1 MSDAFPMGAHALAH
15 NAMGLK
21 DENEE
26 LRIRLAE
33 AEDTLAAIRQG
44 DVDALIVGSDIYTLD
59 SSNAATNKLRQDVL
73 AQMEDAVM
81 AFDRGDHLVFMNP
94 AAEVHYRAR
103 ASQCLGRPK
112 QEVFEEVWPDGDLAR
127 RSAQVQLLRDG
138 VYRGNLVHVTPDGVQ
153 THVETT
159 VSLLRDAQG
168 GDAGHLYVIRDI
180 SQRIASDRSL
190 AAAAAELARRER
202 QFSTLVENS
211 PDIFARMDRELRHLY
226 VSPIIEKFT
235 GQKACTFLGKSNLE
249 MGMPADLCALWNAAL
264 AAVFRSKSVGRIKF
278 NLHTVAGEERVFD
291 ARLIPEFDDRGEVES
306 VLSIAVDVT
315 EQEQARLEL
324 MDSKARLQVTMDA
337 LMQAD
342 QKKDEF
348 LATLAHELRNPLA
361 PIRNALQ
368 IMRLGRQPEVQE
380 DARNIIERQLGQM
393 VHLVDDLL
401 DVSRISQGKV
411 ELRLELAD
419 VVSAVQ
425 TAVETSR
432 PLIEAGK
439 HDLTVVLPLPQSLMV
454 RADVTRLCQIVANL
468 LNNAAKYTPDGGRIE
483 VSAQREDGMALVRV
497 KDSGVGIPTAMLP
510 RVFEMFAQV
519 DGHSERAQGG
529 LGIGLA
535 LVKQLVAM
543 HGGEVQ
549 AHSNG
554 PGQGSEF
561 TVRLP
566 LAEAGAASTERI
578 EAHKLEAGAEQGVRV
593 LVVDDNIDS
602 ALSMAQVLDM
612 LGYETRTVHDGL
624 EAVDAARAFAPDV
637 VVLDIGLPRINGHE
651 AARRIRQLP
660 GGRDM
665 MLVALSGWGQED
677 DLRKSAAAGF
687 DRHFVKPVDLHVLVE
702 VVARARRPVDQAAG
716 S

>member
-1 MSDAFPMGAHALAH
+1 MSDASRQGAEVPAGESLS
-15 NAMGLK
+15 LRY
-21 DENEE
+21 ENEE

-73 AQMEDAVM
+73 DQMEDAVM
-81 AFDRGDHLVFMNP
+81 AFDVNDHLVFMNP
-94 AAEVHYRAR
+94 AAERHYRAC
-103 ASQCLGRPK
+103 ASDSLGRTK
-112 QEVFEEVWPDGDLAR
+112 REIFEEVWPDGDLAR
-127 RSAQVQLLRDG
+127 RSAQNQLQSEG
-138 VYRGNLVHVTPDGVQ
+138 VYRGNLVHVAADGVR

-159 VSLLRDAQG
+159 VTVMRDAQG
-168 GDAGHLYVIRDI
+168 SDAGHLYVIRDI
-180 SQRIASDRSL
+180 SERFAADREL
-190 AAAAAELARRER
+190 AAAA
-202 QFSTLVENS
+202 
-211 PDIFARMDRELRHLY
+211 
-226 VSPIIEKFT
+226 
-235 GQKACTFLGKSNLE
+235 
-249 MGMPADLCALWNAAL
+249 
-264 AAVFRSKSVGRIKF
+264 
-278 NLHTVAGEERVFD
+278 
-291 ARLIPEFDDRGEVES
+291 
-306 VLSIAVDVT
+306 
-315 EQEQARLEL
+315 
-324 MDSKARLQVTMDA
+324 ARLQVTMDA
-337 LMQAD
+337 LVEAD
-342 QKKDEF
+342 RKKDEF

-368 IMRLGRQPEVQE
+368 IMRLSGKAEVQE
-380 DARNIIERQLGQM
+380 DARNVIERQLGQM

-401 DVSRISQGKV
+401 DVSRITQGKV

-419 VVSAVQ
+419 VASAVQ

-432 PLIEAGK
+432 PLIEVGK
-439 HDLTVVLPLPQSLMV
+439 HDLTVSLPMPQSLMV
-454 RADVTRLCQIVANL
+454 RADMTRLCQIIANL

-483 VSAQREDGMALVRV
+483 VSAQREDGLAVVRV
-497 KDSGVGIPTAMLP
+497 KDSGVGISPTMLP

-519 DGHSERAQGG
+519 DAQSERAQGG

-549 AHSNG
+549 AHSHG
-554 PGQGSEF
+554 PAQGSEF

-566 LAEAGAASTERI
+566 LAEAGAASAERI
-578 EAHKLEAGAEQGVRV
+578 EAHKLETGAEQGVRV
-593 LVVDDNIDS
+593 LIVDDNIDS
-602 ALSMAQVLDM
+602 ALTMAQVLEM

-624 EAVDAARAFAPDV
+624 EAVTAAQAFAPDV

-687 DRHFVKPVDLHVLVE
+687 DRHFVKPVDLHALME
-702 VVARARRPVDQAAG
+702 VVALARRPL
-716 S
+716 

>member
-1 MSDAFPMGAHALAH
+1 MSDASRQGAEVPAGESLS
-15 NAMGLK
+15 LRY
-21 DENEE
+21 ENEE

-73 AQMEDAVM
+73 DQMEDAVM
-81 AFDRGDHLVFMNP
+81 AFDVNDHLVFMNP
-94 AAEVHYRAR
+94 AAERHYRAR
-103 ASQCLGRPK
+103 ASDSLGRTK
-112 QEVFEEVWPDGDLAR
+112 REIFEEVWPDGDLAR
-127 RSAQVQLLRDG
+127 RSAQNRLQSEG
-138 VYRGNLVHVTPDGVQ
+138 VYRGNLVHVAADGVR

-159 VSLLRDAQG
+159 VTVMRDSQVS
-168 GDAGHLYVIRDI
+168 DAGHLYVIRDI
-180 SQRIASDRSL
+180 SERFAADREL
-190 AAAAAELARRER
+190 AAAA
-202 QFSTLVENS
+202 
-211 PDIFARMDRELRHLY
+211 
-226 VSPIIEKFT
+226 
-235 GQKACTFLGKSNLE
+235 
-249 MGMPADLCALWNAAL
+249 
-264 AAVFRSKSVGRIKF
+264 
-278 NLHTVAGEERVFD
+278 
-291 ARLIPEFDDRGEVES
+291 
-306 VLSIAVDVT
+306 
-315 EQEQARLEL
+315 
-324 MDSKARLQVTMDA
+324 ARLQVTMDA
-337 LMQAD
+337 LVEAD
-342 QKKDEF
+342 RKKDEF

-368 IMRLGRQPEVQE
+368 IMRLSGKTEVQE
-380 DARNIIERQLGQM
+380 DARNVIERQLKQM

-419 VVSAVQ
+419 VASAVH
-425 TAVETSR
+425 TALETSR
-432 PLIEAGK
+432 PLIEVGK
-439 HDLTVVLPLPQSLMV
+439 HDLTVSLPLPQSLMV
-454 RADVTRLCQIVANL
+454 RADMTRLCQIIANL

-483 VSAQREDGMALVRV
+483 VSAQREDGLAVVRV
-497 KDSGVGIPTAMLP
+497 KDSGVGISPTMLP
-510 RVFEMFAQV
+510 RVFDMFAQV
-519 DGHSERAQGG
+519 DAQSERAQGG

-549 AHSNG
+549 AHSDG

-566 LAEAGAASTERI
+566 LAEAGAASAERI
-578 EAHKLEAGAEQGVRV
+578 EAHKLETGAEQGVRV
-593 LVVDDNIDS
+593 LIVDDNIDS
-602 ALSMAQVLDM
+602 ALTMAQVLEM

-624 EAVDAARAFAPDV
+624 EAVTAAQAFAPDV

-687 DRHFVKPVDLHVLVE
+687 DRHFVKPVDLHALME
-702 VVARARRPVDQAAG
+702 VVALARRPL
-716 S
+716 

>member
-1 MSDAFPMGAHALAH
+1 MSDASRQGAEVPAGESLS
-15 NAMGLK
+15 LRY
-21 DENEE
+21 ENEE

-73 AQMEDAVM
+73 DQMEDAVM
-81 AFDRGDHLVFMNP
+81 AFDVNDHLVFMNP
-94 AAEVHYRAR
+94 AAERHYRAF
-103 ASQCLGRPK
+103 ASDSLGRTK
-112 QEVFEEVWPDGDLAR
+112 REIFEEVWPDGDLAR
-127 RSAQVQLLRDG
+127 RSAQNQLQSEG
-138 VYRGNLVHVTPDGVQ
+138 VYRGNLVHVAADGVR

-159 VSLLRDAQG
+159 VTVMRDAQG
-168 GDAGHLYVIRDI
+168 SDAGHLYVIRDI
-180 SQRIASDRSL
+180 SERFAADREL
-190 AAAAAELARRER
+190 AAAA
-202 QFSTLVENS
+202 
-211 PDIFARMDRELRHLY
+211 
-226 VSPIIEKFT
+226 
-235 GQKACTFLGKSNLE
+235 
-249 MGMPADLCALWNAAL
+249 
-264 AAVFRSKSVGRIKF
+264 
-278 NLHTVAGEERVFD
+278 
-291 ARLIPEFDDRGEVES
+291 
-306 VLSIAVDVT
+306 
-315 EQEQARLEL
+315 
-324 MDSKARLQVTMDA
+324 ARLQVTMDA
-337 LMQAD
+337 LVEAD
-342 QKKDEF
+342 RKKDEF

-368 IMRLGRQPEVQE
+368 IMRLSGKAEVQE
-380 DARNIIERQLGQM
+380 DARNVIERQLGQM

-401 DVSRISQGKV
+401 DVSRITQGKV

-419 VVSAVQ
+419 VASAVQ

-432 PLIEAGK
+432 PLIEVGK
-439 HDLTVVLPLPQSLMV
+439 HDLTVSLPMPQSLMV
-454 RADVTRLCQIVANL
+454 RADMTRLCQIIANL

-483 VSAQREDGMALVRV
+483 VSAQREDGLAVVRV
-497 KDSGVGIPTAMLP
+497 KDSGVGISPTMLP

-519 DGHSERAQGG
+519 DAQSERAQGG

-549 AHSNG
+549 AHSHG
-554 PGQGSEF
+554 PAQGSEF

-566 LAEAGAASTERI
+566 LAEAGAASAERI
-578 EAHKLEAGAEQGVRV
+578 EAHKLETGAEQGVRV
-593 LVVDDNIDS
+593 LIVDDNIDS
-602 ALSMAQVLDM
+602 ALTMAQVLEM

-624 EAVDAARAFAPDV
+624 EAVTAAQAFAPDV

-687 DRHFVKPVDLHVLVE
+687 DRHFVKPVDLHALME
-702 VVARARRPVDQAAG
+702 VVALARRPL
-716 S
+716 

>member
-1 MSDAFPMGAHALAH
+1 MLANESMS
-15 NAMGLK
+15 LK
-21 DENEE
+21 DEIEE

-44 DVDALIVGSDIYTLD
+44 EVDALIVGSDIYTLD
-59 SSNAATNKLRQDVL
+59 SSNAAANKLRQDVL

-81 AFDRGDHLVFMNP
+81 AFDVDDHLVFMNP
-94 AAEVHYRAR
+94 AAEAHYRAR
-103 ASQCLGRPK
+103 ASECLGRSK
-112 QEVFEEVWPDGDLAR
+112 REVFEEVWPDGDLAR
-127 RSAQVQLLRDG
+127 RSAQRQLESEG
-138 VYRGNLVHVTPDGVQ
+138 VYRGNLVHVTPDGVR

-168 GDAGHLYVIRDI
+168 SDAGHLYVIRDI
-180 SQRIASDRSL
+180 SQRIAADREL
-190 AAAAAELARRER
+190 AAAA
-202 QFSTLVENS
+202 
-211 PDIFARMDRELRHLY
+211 
-226 VSPIIEKFT
+226 
-235 GQKACTFLGKSNLE
+235 
-249 MGMPADLCALWNAAL
+249 
-264 AAVFRSKSVGRIKF
+264 
-278 NLHTVAGEERVFD
+278 
-291 ARLIPEFDDRGEVES
+291 
-306 VLSIAVDVT
+306 
-315 EQEQARLEL
+315 
-324 MDSKARLQVTMDA
+324 ARLQVTMDA
-337 LMQAD
+337 LVEAD

-361 PIRNALQ
+361 PVRNALQ
-368 IMRLGRQPEVQE
+368 IMRLSGKVEVQE
-380 DARNIIERQLGQM
+380 DARNIIERQIGQM

-419 VVSAVQ
+419 VAGAVQ

-439 HDLTVVLPLPQSLMV
+439 HGLTVMLPLPQSLMV

-468 LNNAAKYTPDGGRIE
+468 LNNAAKYTPEGGHIQ
-483 VSAQREDGMALVRV
+483 VSAQREDGMAVVRV
-497 KDSGVGIPTAMLP
+497 KDSGVGISPAMLP
-510 RVFEMFAQV
+510 RVVDMFAQV

-543 HGGEVQ
+543 HGGEVHAQ
-549 AHSNG
+549 SDG
-554 PGQGSEF
+554 PGRGSEF
-561 TVRLP
+561 IVRLP
-566 LAEAGAASTERI
+566 LAEAGARSTERI
-578 EAHKLEAGAEQGVRV
+578 EAHKLEAGVERGVRV
-593 LVVDDNIDS
+593 LVVDDNVDS

-624 EAVDAARAFAPDV
+624 EAVSAAQAFAPDV
-637 VVLDIGLPRINGHE
+637 VVLDIGLPRIDGHE

-677 DLRKSAAAGF
+677 DRRKSAAAGF
-687 DRHFVKPVDLHVLVE
+687 DRHFVKAVDLHALME
-702 VVARARRPVDQAAG
+702 VVALARRPLGQAAG
-716 S
+716 G

>member
-1 MSDAFPMGAHALAH
+1 MSDASRQGAEVPAGESLS
-15 NAMGLK
+15 LRY
-21 DENEE
+21 ENEE

-73 AQMEDAVM
+73 DQMEDAVM
-81 AFDRGDHLVFMNP
+81 AFDVNDHLVFMNP
-94 AAEVHYRAR
+94 AAERHYRAC
-103 ASQCLGRPK
+103 ASDSLGRTK
-112 QEVFEEVWPDGDLAR
+112 REIFEEVWPDGDLAR
-127 RSAQVQLLRDG
+127 RSAQNQLQSEG
-138 VYRGNLVHVTPDGVQ
+138 VYRGNLVHVAADGVR

-159 VSLLRDAQG
+159 VTVMRDAQG
-168 GDAGHLYVIRDI
+168 SDAGHLYVIRDI
-180 SQRIASDRSL
+180 SERFAADREL
-190 AAAAAELARRER
+190 AAAAAR
-202 QFSTLVENS
+202 
-211 PDIFARMDRELRHLY
+211 
-226 VSPIIEKFT
+226 
-235 GQKACTFLGKSNLE
+235 
-249 MGMPADLCALWNAAL
+249 
-264 AAVFRSKSVGRIKF
+264 
-278 NLHTVAGEERVFD
+278 LH
-291 ARLIPEFDDRGEVES
+291 
-306 VLSIAVDVT
+306 
-315 EQEQARLEL
+315 
-324 MDSKARLQVTMDA
+324 VTMDA
-337 LMQAD
+337 LVEAD
-342 QKKDEF
+342 RKKDEF

-368 IMRLGRQPEVQE
+368 IMRLSGKAEVQE
-380 DARNIIERQLGQM
+380 DARNVIERQLGQM

-401 DVSRISQGKV
+401 DVSRITQGKV

-419 VVSAVQ
+419 VASAVQ

-432 PLIEAGK
+432 PLIEVGK
-439 HDLTVVLPLPQSLMV
+439 HDLTVSLPMPQSLMV
-454 RADVTRLCQIVANL
+454 RADMTRLCQIIANL

-483 VSAQREDGMALVRV
+483 VSAQREDGLAVVRV
-497 KDSGVGIPTAMLP
+497 KDSGVGISPTMLP

-519 DGHSERAQGG
+519 DAQSERAQGG

-549 AHSNG
+549 AHSDG

-566 LAEAGAASTERI
+566 LAEAGAASAERI
-578 EAHKLEAGAEQGVRV
+578 EAHKLETGAEQGVRV
-593 LVVDDNIDS
+593 LIVDDNIDS
-602 ALSMAQVLDM
+602 ALTMAQVLEM

-624 EAVDAARAFAPDV
+624 EAVTAAQAFAPDV

-677 DLRKSAAAGF
+677 DLRKSTAAGF
-687 DRHFVKPVDLHVLVE
+687 DRHFVKPVDLHALME
-702 VVARARRPVDQAAG
+702 VVALARRPL
-716 S
+716 

>member
-1 MSDAFPMGAHALAH
+1 MSDASRQGAEVPAGESLS
-15 NAMGLK
+15 LRY
-21 DENEE
+21 ENEE

-73 AQMEDAVM
+73 DQMEDAVM
-81 AFDRGDHLVFMNP
+81 AFDVNDHLVFMNP
-94 AAEVHYRAR
+94 AAERHYRAC
-103 ASQCLGRPK
+103 ASDSLGRTK
-112 QEVFEEVWPDGDLAR
+112 REIFEEVWPDGDLAR
-127 RSAQVQLLRDG
+127 RSAQNQLQSEG
-138 VYRGNLVHVTPDGVQ
+138 VYRGNLVHVAADGVR

-159 VSLLRDAQG
+159 VTVMRDAQG
-168 GDAGHLYVIRDI
+168 SDAGHLYVIRDI
-180 SQRIASDRSL
+180 SERFAADREL
-190 AAAAAELARRER
+190 AAAA
-202 QFSTLVENS
+202 
-211 PDIFARMDRELRHLY
+211 
-226 VSPIIEKFT
+226 
-235 GQKACTFLGKSNLE
+235 
-249 MGMPADLCALWNAAL
+249 
-264 AAVFRSKSVGRIKF
+264 
-278 NLHTVAGEERVFD
+278 
-291 ARLIPEFDDRGEVES
+291 
-306 VLSIAVDVT
+306 
-315 EQEQARLEL
+315 
-324 MDSKARLQVTMDA
+324 ARLQVTMDA
-337 LMQAD
+337 LVEAD
-342 QKKDEF
+342 RKKDEF

-368 IMRLGRQPEVQE
+368 IMRLSGKAEVQE
-380 DARNIIERQLGQM
+380 DARNVIERQLGQM

-401 DVSRISQGKV
+401 DVSRITQGKV

-419 VVSAVQ
+419 VASAVQ

-432 PLIEAGK
+432 PLIEVGK
-439 HDLTVVLPLPQSLMV
+439 HDLTVSLPMPQSLMV
-454 RADVTRLCQIVANL
+454 RADMTRLCQIIANL

-483 VSAQREDGMALVRV
+483 VSAQREDGLAVVRV
-497 KDSGVGIPTAMLP
+497 KDSGVGISPTMLP

-519 DGHSERAQGG
+519 DAQSERAQGG

-549 AHSNG
+549 AHSHG
-554 PGQGSEF
+554 PAQGSEF

-566 LAEAGAASTERI
+566 LAEAGAASAERI
-578 EAHKLEAGAEQGVRV
+578 EAHKLETGAEQGVRV
-593 LVVDDNIDS
+593 LIVDDNIDS
-602 ALSMAQVLDM
+602 ALTMAQVLEM

-624 EAVDAARAFAPDV
+624 EAVTAAQAFAPDV

-677 DLRKSAAAGF
+677 DLRKSGAAGF
-687 DRHFVKPVDLHVLVE
+687 DRHFVKPVDLHALME
-702 VVARARRPVDQAAG
+702 VVALARRPL
-716 S
+716 